1 MTEQKLKNTIHNDRW
16 SWLWLIVATGL
27 SCSFRLDG
35 WERCR
40 SPLKGGGIPLRSI
53 LETTNTLTCKPYE
66 EKK

>member
-40 SPLKGGGIPLRSI
+40 SPLKGGGEFHCVPFSKQQTR
-53 LETTNTLTCKPYE
+53 
-66 EKK
+66 